1 MGDQQSKGRRSDQSN
16 GLSKSTTNESNGSA
30 TLSQPINGSLD
41 GSLHRGETLKARKI
55 AEQSYGAAKFT
66 DNNSNPIDFNKQ
78 AKMLKDAIRG
88 GQKKKLNPVSGNP
101 IEINFTL
108 VHLTTAKIDPKTYTL
123 SASVIIDDLKGM
135 KESGDLYFATI
146 LMKLDAAGISVIE
159 INTQSL
165 VEQLPFTAVERCEF
179 MENVPE
185 FDQLLLLFTNNNDGT
200 HNFHIFRTL
209 DAKASTVCNEIKGFP
224 TKIAKEEKLNGRRLS
239 NGSVKS
245 DQSNHSSQSNQQDR
259 SLHPS
264 SSNGSVS
271 NGLPIIPPPPPES
284 ALPQPPSNGRV
295 NGSVPVLRI
304 TNKNESENK
313 RISSS
318 SDDQSDSKAAVS
330 PRGGLQLGNEAVN
343 ARVEN
348 NIKILNHCI
357 DDVESFVK
365 KLSSIHQARS
375 DVLDRRSKKKTKKD
389 KIKDA
394 DKLSENVYP
403 DDEKFKDCFQKM
415 KMGLNYAVLLK
426 RNLQKPTP
434 IEIIQYLVDLLLY
447 ILKVPKALDIAANVV
462 SPLFTVQTL
471 QTVKASITPK
481 QEQAIQSLG
490 SAWNLSRDQYP
501 DANLVP
507 VYYPVFSD
515 GWVPKDVKNPHWAK
529 LSKDIKRLV
538 NIAAKTPKPQQT
550 ASSASPTPVNT
561 NNIAAAA
568 AAAAGATAVAT
579 AATTNNNRTES
590 VTSKVPGGV
599 PLAIEIAGRTNSAA
613 QIKGASQIATVKADY
628 NPTTPGF
635 LAVKTGEKCEVIE
648 KTKDGW
654 LVHNI
659 NSGKQGLVPSKNLE
673 VAADTVLLD
682 GGGGLPVNAPPPPNI
697 PPPPVPATNSKKDNT
712 NDPILFTAPPPPPI
726 SPPAAPLTA
735 QSPAPPPAPA
745 APLAPPAPSAAI
757 NGALPPPPPPPPPA
771 PVFSKTDSKLAL
783 VNALKNP
790 QLKKTTTVKY
800 KASDSDLLQDE
811 LKARMKMRRI
821 QSRNRNE
828 VGSINP
834 NSSKE
839 EIRQYLTERNFSAK
853 TTDLLGDYGGFE
865 LLSLTK
871 EELAQIAPG
880 EENRLHSLLTTQRS
894 QLPDEQQKSLQ
905 DAAGDKL
912 ESDPLAVQSSEK
924 ITTTPTPTS
933 NKAEP
938 EWKRMI
944 MERKK
949 KRMQQAGIDGE
960 NVPPNK
966 SPKDIKIN
974 GSKENTN
981 STPVTNNNVNIVSQ
995 SLPTSNSDTVDSAK
1009 ILNSTPSTENSSS
1022 QAEAQLRQLQQPQ
1035 QLQQLQQ
1042 QQLQQQLGLQGQNLQ
1057 LQPNLIQQQ
1066 GLQQQS
1072 LGLQQSL
1079 NLQQPQQLG
1088 LQQQLALQQNLQQNQ
1103 SLALLQQQLLQQNQL
1118 QQLQGNQLL
1127 TDNAQLQ
1134 SILSSLTPQQLQQAI
1149 ALGLITPSVVNQQQ
1163 VNNTGLLAQGT
1174 LGNQLNLTSDALAA
1188 NNILQLQQ
1196 ANANNQALRQLAA
1209 ANTQRNLGLTG
1220 TRSPGDPFTALLA
1233 AQQLSTVQRNRRLAG
1248 LNTGVGLANP
1258 SLNVSN
1264 LSTGSIGR
1272 SNGNIGGVN
1281 QLLQN
1286 QVPNQATLRLGLQQ
1300 NQGLQF

>member
-550 ASSASPTPVNT
+550 
-561 NNIAAAA
+561 
-568 AAAAGATAVAT
+568 
-579 AATTNNNRTES
+579 
-590 VTSKVPGGV
+590 VT
-599 PLAIEIAGRTNSAA
+599 IEIAGRTNSAA

-974 GSKENTN
+974 G
-981 STPVTNNNVNIVSQ
+981 
-995 SLPTSNSDTVDSAK
+995 
-1009 ILNSTPSTENSSS
+1009 
-1022 QAEAQLRQLQQPQ
+1022 
-1035 QLQQLQQ
+1035 
-1042 QQLQQQLGLQGQNLQ
+1042 
-1057 LQPNLIQQQ
+1057 
-1066 GLQQQS
+1066 
-1072 LGLQQSL
+1072 
-1079 NLQQPQQLG
+1079 
-1088 LQQQLALQQNLQQNQ
+1088 
-1103 SLALLQQQLLQQNQL
+1103 
-1118 QQLQGNQLL
+1118 
-1127 TDNAQLQ
+1127 
-1134 SILSSLTPQQLQQAI
+1134 
-1149 ALGLITPSVVNQQQ
+1149 LITPSVVNQQQ